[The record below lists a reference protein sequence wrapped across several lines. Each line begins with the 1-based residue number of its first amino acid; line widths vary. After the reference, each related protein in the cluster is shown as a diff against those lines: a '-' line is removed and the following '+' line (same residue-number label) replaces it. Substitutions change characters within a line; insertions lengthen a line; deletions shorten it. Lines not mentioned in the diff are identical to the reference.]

1 MFRYLTAVVA
11 ACGIAATSYASEL
24 TAPNPSQG
32 PNGLVEVS
40 PTQTGTA
47 PMRTYIVQLPDAP
60 GASYEGG
67 IAGFAATAPREGQTY
82 NADAPHVQAYT
93 TRLVAQHDDVL
104 ASLGASDRKIYSYRH
119 ALNGFAARLT
129 AGEAETLKRSGTVA
143 AVWED
148 YAVDVDTNDTSD
160 FLGLND
166 RREGV
171 RAALGVTGEDVIIG
185 ILDTGAIQEHP
196 SFSDT
201 GNLLVPEFC
210 AEPANRFE
218 TFACDAIERANNRVV
233 YSEPP
238 ARWNGICQ
246 AGEAWTEDD
255 CNNKMLGARWYVD
268 GFLAGRGS
276 VVEGEFLSP
285 RDSSGHG
292 SHTAGTAGGNEVTAT
307 LNGTPVGQLSGMAP
321 RARLAIY
328 KVCWLSPGATNFS
341 CFFSDSAAATDA
353 AVADGVDVLNFSVGT
368 AASFTDQQDLAF
380 FDASNAGVF
389 IARSGG
395 NSGPG
400 FGTTNAGEPWV
411 TTVAASTT
419 DGVLFTLAAGINSPA
434 SVAGNYSSLEGA
446 ITQPLADSGD
456 VTADLGAASPIEACT
471 PLDND
476 LTGKIALI
484 ARGTCGFVTKVEN
497 AANAGASAVLMYTDD
512 RPKVIMG
519 GTPTPLSQSIPGVMI
534 DNEPGV
540 ALLAEL
546 DGGNAVNASLN
557 DATFTTEPREGN
569 IMAGFSSR
577 GPYLVEEDWVK
588 PDITAPGVSILAPFT
603 TEPANG
609 GQGSLYDYLSG
620 TSMSGPHIAGIGAL
634 LREAHP
640 EWSPA
645 QIKSAIMTTARQN
658 VVKEDGATPADPFD
672 YGAGH
677 VDPNKAID
685 PGLTYDAGELDYL
698 VASCGTVTPLLTPG
712 DCAFVE
718 AIGFSTSPADLNLP
732 SIGIGALPG
741 TQTVTRTVTAVG
753 APNTRASRASGD
765 RDAFFG
771 GRGATPALPEATR
784 YRAVIDAPEGFE
796 VSVSPSEIVLAAGES
811 ASYALTVTN
820 DTAIP
825 NVWEFGSL
833 TWEPESGNGVRSPIA
848 VKALAFITE
857 DEVDGAGAQGSAQFD
872 MTFGY
877 SGDYTAQ
884 VHGLNSATP
893 VGFVNLLDDPDNS
906 FAFSFSDPA
915 TFATIIDD
923 VQPGTAF
930 RRFALYN
937 EYTTGNDDIDLYL
950 YYCPGGSCTQIASS
964 TNAGSDEEVSVLL
977 PIPFDPV
984 AFNPYVLFIHAFE
997 TEAPDTTFIYYDA
1010 TFGIVDDAGNLTVDA
1025 PDTATAGQ
1033 TVPITVDWAGL
1044 PTGLLQ
1050 KQLGAIS
1057 HSDPN
1062 GIQNLTIID
1071 IENDPGASICDFG
1084 ICP

>member
-1 MFRYLTAVVA
+1 MLRYLTAIVA
-11 ACGIAATSYASEL
+11 ACGIAATSFASEL
-24 TAPNPSQG
+24 TAPNPSEG
-32 PNGLVEVS
+32 PLGLVDVT
-40 PTQTGTA
+40 PTQAGTA

-60 GASYEGG
+60 GVSYEGG
-67 IAGFAATAPREGQTY
+67 VAGFAPTAPADGQNY
-82 NADAPHVQAYT
+82 DADAPHVQAYT
-93 TRLVAQHDDVL
+93 THLVSQHDDVL

-129 AGEAETLKRSGTVA
+129 PGEAETLKRSGTIA

-160 FLGLND
+160 FLGLNNRGD
-166 RREGV
+166 GLRS
-171 RAALGVTGEDVIIG
+171 ALGVEGEDVIIG
-185 ILDTGAIQEHP
+185 VLDTGAIQEHP

-201 GNLLVPEFC
+201 NNVQVPEFC
-210 AEPANRFE
+210 AEPPNRFAE
-218 TFACDAIERANNRVV
+218 ISCDAIEEANNRVV

-255 CNNKMLGARWYVD
+255 CNNKMIGARWYVD

-292 SHTAGTAGGNEVTAT
+292 SHTAGTAGGNAVTAT
-307 LNGTPVGQLSGMAP
+307 LNGTPVGRLSAMAP

-419 DGVLFTLAAGINSPA
+419 DGVRFALGAGINSPA
-434 SVAGNYSSLEGA
+434 SVAGTYEYLEGA

-476 LTGKIALI
+476 LSGKIALI
-484 ARGTCGFVTKVEN
+484 ARGSCGFVTKIEN
-497 AANAGASAVLMYTDD
+497 AANAGALAVLMYTDT

-519 GTPTPLSQSIPGVMI
+519 GDATPLSQSIPGVMI

-540 ALLAEL
+540 ALLTEI
-546 DGGNAVNASLN
+546 DGGSAVNASLN
-557 DATFTTEPREGN
+557 DATFTELERTGN

-577 GPYLVEEDWVK
+577 GPYLVVEDWVK
-588 PDITAPGVSILAPFT
+588 PDITAPGVSILAAYT

-609 GQGSLYDYLSG
+609 GAGSLYDYLSG

-634 LREAHP
+634 LKQAHP
-640 EWSPA
+640 DWSPA

-658 VVKEDGATPADPFD
+658 VVKEDGTTPADPFD
-672 YGAGH
+672 FGAGH
-677 VDPNKAID
+677 VDPNKAVR

-698 VASCGTVTPLLTPG
+698 VASCGTETPLLTPG
-712 DCAFVE
+712 SCAFVE
-718 AIGFSTSPADLNLP
+718 SVGFSTSPADLNLP

-753 APNTRASRASGD
+753 EPEAPRRGRS
-765 RDAFFG
+765 
-771 GRGATPALPEATR
+771 GRGRDNGNDAKT
-784 YRAVIDAPEGFE
+784 YRAVIDAPDGYN
-796 VSVSPSEIVLAAGES
+796 VSVTPSEITLAQGES
-811 ASYALTVTN
+811 ASYELTITN

-825 NVWEFGSL
+825 NVWEFGAL
-833 TWEPESGNGVRSPIA
+833 TWEGQQGNLNDVRSPIA

-857 DEVDGAGAQGSAQFD
+857 DEVDATGPEGTAQFD
-872 MTFGY
+872 LTFGY
-877 SGDYTAQ
+877 SGEYTAQ

-893 VGFVNLLDDPDNS
+893 VGFITLQDDPDNS
-906 FAFSFSDPA
+906 FAFSFSDPS
-915 TFATIIDD
+915 TFATIIQDIE
-923 VQPGTAF
+923 PGTAF
-930 RRFALYN
+930 RRFAMYN
-937 EYTTGNDDIDLYL
+937 EYTTGNDDFDMYL
-950 YYCPGGSCTQIASS
+950 YYCPGRSCTQIASS
-964 TNAGSDEEVSVLL
+964 TNAGSDEAVDVLL
-977 PIPFDPV
+977 PIPTVFRPDGLSD
-984 AFNPYVLFIHAFE
+984 NPYVLFIHAFE
-997 TEAPDTTFIYYDA
+997 TEAADATLIYYES

-1025 PDTATAGQ
+1025 PTQATSGD
-1033 TVPITVDWAGL
+1033 TVPVTINWAGL
-1044 PTGLLQ
+1044 PTGLLE

-1071 IENDPGASICDFG
+1071 IDNDPGASICDFG

>member
-1 MFRYLTAVVA
+1 MLRYLTAVVA
-11 ACGIAATSYASEL
+11 ACGIAATSFATEL
-24 TAPNPSQG
+24 TPPNPSQA
-32 PNGLVEVS
+32 PAGLEDVT
-40 PTQTGTA
+40 PTQAGTA

-60 GASYEGG
+60 GVSYEGG
-67 IAGFAATAPREGQTY
+67 VAGFAPTAPADGQTY
-82 NADAPHVQAYT
+82 DADAAHVLAYT
-93 TRLVAQHDDVL
+93 THLVAQHDDVL

-129 AGEAETLKRSGTVA
+129 PGEAETLKRSGTIA
-143 AVWED
+143 AVWAD

-166 RREGV
+166 RREGL

-185 ILDTGAIQEHP
+185 VLDTGAIQEHP

-201 GNLLVPEFC
+201 GNLLVPDFC
-210 AEPANRFE
+210 AEPANSFE
-218 TFACDAIERANNRVV
+218 TFACDAIERANDRVV
-233 YSEPP
+233 YGEPP

-255 CNNKMLGARWYVD
+255 CNNKMIGARWYVD

-395 NSGPG
+395 NDGPG
-400 FGTTNAGEPWV
+400 FATTNAGEPWV

-419 DGVLFTLAAGINSPA
+419 DGVRFANGAGINSPA
-434 SVAGNYSSLEGA
+434 SVEGIYEFVEGA
-446 ITQPLADSGD
+446 ITRPLADSGD

-484 ARGTCGFVTKVEN
+484 ARGTCGFVAKIEN
-497 AANAGASAVLMYTDD
+497 AANAGASAVLLYTDD

-534 DNEPGV
+534 DNEPG
-540 ALLAEL
+540 LLLFAEIE
-546 DGGNAVNASLN
+546 GGSTVNASLN
-557 DATFTTEPREGN
+557 DATFTELPRTGN
-569 IMAGFSSR
+569 IMASFSSR

-588 PDITAPGVSILAPFT
+588 PDITAPGVSILAPYT

-609 GQGSLYDYLSG
+609 GAGALYDYLSG

-634 LREAHP
+634 LRQAHP
-640 EWSPA
+640 DWSPA
-645 QIKSAIMTTARQN
+645 QIKSAIMTTARQD

-677 VDPNKAID
+677 VDPNKAVR
-685 PGLTYDAGELDYL
+685 PGLTYNAGELDYL
-698 VASCGTVTPLLTPG
+698 VASCGTETPLLTPG
-712 DCAFVE
+712 DCALVE
-718 AIGFSTSPADLNLP
+718 SFGFSTSPADLNLP
-732 SIGIGALPG
+732 SIGIGGLPG
-741 TQTVTRTVTAVG
+741 SQTVTRTVTAVG
-753 APNTRASRASGD
+753 EPDTRRGRSGEG
-765 RDAFFG
+765 RDNGSDAK
-771 GRGATPALPEATR
+771 T
-784 YRAVIDAPEGFE
+784 YRAVIDAPEGFN
-796 VSVSPSEIVLAAGES
+796 VSVTPSEITLAQGES
-811 ASYALTVTN
+811 ASYALTITN

-833 TWEPESGNGVRSPIA
+833 TWEGQQGNLNDVRSPIA

-857 DEVDGAGAQGSAQFD
+857 DEVDATGPEGTAQFD
-872 MTFGY
+872 LTFGY
-877 SGDYTAQ
+877 SGAYTAQ
-884 VHGLNSATP
+884 VHGLNGSTP
-893 VGFVNLLDDPDNS
+893 IGFVNLLDDPDNS

-923 VQPGTAF
+923 IEPGTAF

-937 EYTTGNDDIDLYL
+937 EYTTGNDDLDLYL

-964 TNAGSDEEVSVLL
+964 ANAGSDEEVSILL
-977 PIPFDPV
+977 PIPFDEV

-997 TEAPDTTFIYYDA
+997 TEAPDTTFIYYDS
-1010 TFGIVDDAGNLTVDA
+1010 TFGIVDDAGNLSVDA
-1025 PDTATAGQ
+1025 PATATSGQ
-1033 TVPITVDWAGL
+1033 TVPITVNWAEL

>member
-1 MFRYLTAVVA
+1 MLRYLTAVVA
-11 ACGIAATSYASEL
+11 ACGMAATSLASEL

-32 PNGLVEVS
+32 LNGLVDVT
-40 PTQTGTA
+40 PTQAGIG

-67 IAGFAATAPREGQTY
+67 VAGFAPTAPVAGQAY

-129 AGEAETLKRSGTVA
+129 PGEAETLKRSGGIA

-166 RREGV
+166 RREGL
-171 RAALGVTGEDVIIG
+171 RAALGMTGEDVIIG
-185 ILDTGAIQEHP
+185 VLDTGAIQEHP

-201 GNLLVPEFC
+201 PNLPVPEFC
-210 AEPANRFE
+210 AAPSSRFQ
-218 TFACDAIERANNRVV
+218 AYICSIIERANQRVI
-233 YSEPP
+233 YKAPP
-238 ARWNGICQ
+238 AQWSGICQ

-255 CNNKMLGARWYVD
+255 CNNKMIGARWYVD

-292 SHTAGTAGGNEVTAT
+292 SHTAGTAGGNKVTAT

-419 DGVLFTLAAGINSPA
+419 DGVRFALGADINSPS
-434 SVAGNYSSLEGA
+434 SVAGVYEYVEGA
-446 ITQPLADSGD
+446 ITRPLADSGD

-484 ARGTCGFVTKVEN
+484 ARGSCSFVDKIEN
-497 AANAGASAVLMYTDD
+497 AANAGALAVLVYTNASA
-512 RPKVIMG
+512 KVIMG
-519 GTPTPLSQSIPGVMI
+519 GDATPLTQSIPGVMI
-534 DNEPGV
+534 DNGPGL
-540 ALLAEL
+540 ALFAEVN
-546 DGGNAVNASLN
+546 GGSTVNASLN
-557 DATFTTEPREGN
+557 DTTFTELTRTGN
-569 IMAGFSSR
+569 IMASFSSR
-577 GPYLVEEDWVK
+577 GPYLVEDDWVK
-588 PDITAPGVSILAPFT
+588 PDITAPGVSILAPYT
-603 TEPANG
+603 TEPAD
-609 GQGSLYDYLSG
+609 GSAGALYDYLSG

-634 LREAHP
+634 LRQAHP

-645 QIKSAIMTTARQN
+645 QIKSAIMTTARQD

-672 YGAGH
+672 FGAGH
-677 VDPNKAID
+677 VDPNKAAS
-685 PGLTYDAGELDYL
+685 PGLTYNAGELDYL
-698 VASCGTVTPLLTPG
+698 VASCGTVTPLLTPA

-718 AIGFSTSPADLNLP
+718 SVGFSTSPADLNLP

-741 TQTVTRTVTAVG
+741 SQTVTRTVTAVG
-753 APNTRASRASGD
+753 APANRKSSGLIG
-765 RDAFFG
+765 RFFP
-771 GRGATPALPEATR
+771 RTPAPAPTPTPTR
-784 YRAVIDAPEGFE
+784 YRAVIDAPEGFN
-796 VSVSPSEIVLAAGES
+796 VSVAPSEIVLTEGES

-833 TWEPESGNGVRSPIA
+833 TWEPDSGNAVRSPIA

-857 DEVDGAGAQGSAQFD
+857 DEVDGEGAQGSAQFD
-872 MTFGY
+872 LTFGY
-877 SGDYTAQ
+877 SGEYTAQ
-884 VHGLNSATP
+884 VHGLNSAAP
-893 VGFVNLLDDPDNS
+893 IGFVNLLDDPDNS

-915 TFATIIDD
+915 TFATVIDD

-950 YYCPGGSCTQIASS
+950 YYCPGGQCTQIASS

-977 PIPFDPV
+977 PIPFDDV

-997 TEAPDTTFIYYDA
+997 TEAADTTFIYYDS
-1010 TFGIVDDAGNLTVDA
+1010 TFGIVDDAGNLSVDA
-1025 PDTATAGQ
+1025 PATATAGQ

-1044 PTGLLQ
+1044 PTGLLE
-1050 KQLGAIS
+1050 KRLGAIS

-1084 ICP
+1084 ICQ